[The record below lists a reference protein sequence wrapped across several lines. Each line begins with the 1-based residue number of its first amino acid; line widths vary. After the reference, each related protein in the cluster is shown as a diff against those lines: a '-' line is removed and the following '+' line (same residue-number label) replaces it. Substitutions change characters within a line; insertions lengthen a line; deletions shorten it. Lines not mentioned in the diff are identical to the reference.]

1 MFLSCRE
8 VRSDLSSHFAGIFI
22 VFLYRTTLIK
32 VSEMTHQYVAFA
44 NVISR
49 LLISIAQCTKFE
61 VSRPFEQMYPEQEFK
76 ALDLNVQE
84 TRTRLPNNTSKDH
97 NLESLMAPFLK
108 NILRDKNRNSFQ

>member
-49 LLISIAQCTKFE
+49 LLISIAQCTIFE
-61 VSRPFEQMYPEQEFK
+61 VSRPIEQMYPEQEFNY
-76 ALDLNVQE
+76 LDLNVQE
-84 TRTRLPNNTSKDH
+84 TRTHLGNNTSKDQKF
-97 NLESLMAPFLK
+97 LSLLAPFLK
-108 NILRDKNRNSFQ
+108 NILRDINRNSFQ